1 MSTAIE
7 RFVRFHKHLQ
17 LTEMYPGRNAL
28 EEKLGV
34 SNGYITKAFSKKSAM
49 GSDLLERIMK
59 LVPQLNSVW
68 LLTGDGDMIL
78 TEGNDMAVTKD
89 YRDSIIIKLQN
100 ELREAYM
107 EIGELRMKLKAAEE
121 HKSDQKIG

>member
-59 LVPQLNSVW
+59 LFPQLNIVW

-78 TEGNDMAVTKD
+78 SDGNDMAITKD
-89 YRDSIIIKLQN
+89 YRDSIIVKLQN

-121 HKSDQKIG
+121 HKSSQKIG